1 MFHLGCEGC
10 LGFEG
15 YLDIEGY
22 LGFENEESTKLNI
35 WDTSS
40 WLSISRYSV
49 PLGWWLGNQEKV
61 KLEFQQGPSIAV
73 SFGQVIS
80 TLQPFRLG
88 IRSLSRMSGM
98 TIRCQGSWRAHHNSH
113 YHSTVGE
120 VQATGPEC
128 LVQFLNSQFTSCDP
142 GAVR

>member
-40 WLSISRYSV
+40 
-49 PLGWWLGNQEKV
+49 
-61 KLEFQQGPSIAV
+61 
-73 SFGQVIS
+73 
-80 TLQPFRLG
+80 
-88 IRSLSRMSGM
+88 
-98 TIRCQGSWRAHHNSH
+98 
-113 YHSTVGE
+113 
-120 VQATGPEC
+120 
-128 LVQFLNSQFTSCDP
+128 
-142 GAVR
+142 